1 MKDFFKR
8 ISSRKF
14 IFWVT
19 ATVALFVSV
28 IEPWH
33 WLIASG
39 IFIGGK
45 TLEVLL
51 SAAKGKSS
59 E

>member
-1 MKDFFKR
+1 MKDFLKR

-14 IFWVT
+14 IFWIA
-19 ATVALFVSV
+19 ATVLLLADKLSGS
-28 IEPWH
+28 E

-45 TLEVLL
+45 AIEMMATAIKKE
-51 SAAKGKSS
+51 
-59 E
+59 